1 MRKLITVI
9 LLFACSHGM
18 AADYYFSQA
27 SGDDTRTA
35 AQAQNPATPWKTIT
49 KLNSIFST
57 LNPGDNIYFQRGEI
71 FYGSILVN
79 KSGIL
84 GNPIK
89 IGAYG
94 TGAKPIITG
103 FTNITAWDSP
113 VSNVYT
119 STSAVSTLSTCNII
133 SINGSN
139 YAKSRLPKT
148 GYYTIGTTNGST
160 TITNANISS
169 SVVSAN
175 TGAQMILRELMY
187 VITANDITNVSG
199 NTATFSAAS
208 PAVSWGFFL
217 QNDIKMCTQANEWA
231 YNTSTKKLSIYSTST
246 PTNINVPT
254 VQTAISCNSKQYITF
269 DNLDIRGF
277 NSTGINTTSQTGIT
291 IQNCDFSFIGQDGIY
306 AYGNSGNLIVTN
318 CTFSNINSRG
328 IHGGASS
335 NATITYNTLN
345 RIGFYAG
352 MGGNE
357 DNDYTGIICHG
368 DNTQCMYNT
377 LTNIGFNGIY
387 FDGNSTNVSYNNIN
401 TTNFVKDDG
410 GCIYGFPTQCSPP
423 NSPCT
428 QPTRTVSYNTCL
440 NSIGAPEGS
449 IYGSQGAG
457 IYLDGQMANVNVV
470 RNNVGCDN
478 SITTGIYGIFLNGG
492 RYNTIEY
499 NNVYNW
505 KHSFY
510 MQRQTN
516 AGGSFI
522 NDTIRNNKFCT
533 PYDNN
538 GLSCTSRKLAA
549 EFNFETASIP
559 TGYYAN
565 NNIYANPLDQTR
577 DYIYGTFSSGAC
589 YSLANWKTAT
599 GMDASSTASPAIVSS
614 IGDCYF
620 AINTTAG
627 SQTIQLGANYI
638 NLNNVAYNGS
648 ITLLPFTSEIL
659 LKSSGGNTPPTCS
672 AGADATITL
681 PINSVALTGTAAST
695 SGGSISTYLW
705 ERTSGSGG
713 TITNANAASTTA
725 TGLTA
730 GSYTYRLTAT
740 DNNGLTCQDSKNV
753 TVNAAPVVPTANA
766 GSDQTITLPTN
777 SVSLSGSGSGGTI
790 NSYLWTLLSGSC
802 TLCNFVPNNTQANIS
817 FTGLTAGIYIL
828 QLRVGNTVGQ
838 FGYDTMQITV
848 NPAPVAPTCSAG
860 TTPVTITLP
869 VNSVGLSATG
879 SGVNSVSFLWSKVS
893 GTGGTIT
900 SPTSASTTAT
910 GLTQGSYVYR
920 ITVTDNVNGLTCT
933 SDKSVTVNA
942 APPLIPPTVSAGANQ
957 TIQLPTNSVTV
968 TATAVASSGSIT
980 GYQWLKVTGG
990 AATITSAT
998 SASTTITGLVAGV
1011 YTFSVTATQTNGL
1024 TATDTVQITVN
1035 AANSQPATGIKYLQA
1050 SLWTN
1055 PSQTVLGWT
1064 SDITDNSRYFVL
1076 QKKTKNGT
1084 YGNRGANII
1093 PKIGTVDYW
1102 AYDFNP
1108 AIGANT
1114 YRIKV
1119 VDKSGTTYSE
1129 EKTVVKKKGSTIGG
1143 NIIL

>member
-1 MRKLITVI
+1 MKKLITII
-9 LLFACSHGM
+9 LILVCGQAI
-18 AADYYFSQA
+18 ATDYYFSMA
-27 SGDDTRTA
+27 SGNDVTGAGT
-35 AQAQNPATPWKTIT
+35 QISPWKSLT
-49 KLNSIFST
+49 KAQTVFTTGNRL
-57 LNPGDNIYFQRGEI
+57 YFQRGDTWYGNLTAQGSGTSGTRI
-71 FYGSILVN
+71 FV
-79 KSGIL
+79 
-84 GNPIK
+84 
-89 IGAYG
+89 GAYG

-103 FTNITAWDSP
+103 FTDITAWDSP

-119 STSAVSTLSTCNII
+119 STSAASTLSTCNIT
-133 SINGSN
+133 SIDGAN
-139 YAKSRLPKT
+139 YAKARLPKS

-160 TITNANISS
+160 TVTNVNISS

-175 TGAQMILRELMY
+175 TGAQMVLRELMY

-199 NTATFSAAS
+199 NTATFSSAS

-217 QNDIKMCTQANEWA
+217 QNDIKMCTQANEWV
-231 YNTSTKKLSIYSTST
+231 YNTSTKKISIYSTST
-246 PTNINVPT
+246 PVNIKVPT
-254 VQTAISCNSKQYITF
+254 IETAINCNNKQYITF
-269 DNLDIRGF
+269 DNINLVGF
-277 NSTGINTTSQTGIT
+277 NSTGINTTAQTGIT
-291 IQNCDFSFIGQDGIY
+291 IQNCDFNFIGQDGIY
-306 AYGNSGNLIVTN
+306 AYGNSGNLVVTN
-318 CTFSNINSRG
+318 CIFSNINSIG

-335 NATITYNTLN
+335 NAVITNNTLN
-345 RIGFYAG
+345 RIGYYAG

-357 DNDYTGIICHG
+357 DLDYTGIICHG
-368 DNTQCMYNT
+368 DNTVCQYNS

-387 FDGNSTNVSYNNIN
+387 FDGNSTNISYNSIN

-410 GCIYGFPTQCSPP
+410 ACIYGFPTQCNPP

-457 IYLDGQMANVNVV
+457 IYLDGQMANVIVF
-470 RNNVGCDN
+470 RNNVGCTN
-478 SITTGIYGIFLNGG
+478 NISTGIYGIFLNGG

-499 NNVYNW
+499 NTVYNW

-510 MQRQTN
+510 MQRQPN
-516 AGGSFI
+516 EGGSFI

-538 GLSCTSRKLAA
+538 GLLCTSRKLAA
-549 EFNFETASIP
+549 EFNFDSTTIP
-559 TGYYAN
+559 VGYYAA

-577 DYIYGTFSSGAC
+577 DYIYGTFSSSSC
-589 YSLANWKTAT
+589 YSLAAWKIAT
-599 GMDASSTASPAIVSS
+599 GRDVGSTASPLIVASL
-614 IGDCYF
+614 GDCRY
-620 AINTTAG
+620 ITNTTAG
-627 SQTIQLGANYI
+627 SVTTSLGANYI
-638 NLNNVAYNGS
+638 DLENNSYAGTITVAAYS
-648 ITLLPFTSEIL
+648 SAIL
-659 LKSSGGNTPPTCS
+659 LKSGTGNTPPTCTAIPS
-672 AGADATITL
+672 ATITL
-681 PINSVALTGTAAST
+681 PVNSVSLNGVATSTTGGSIQSWSWVKT
-695 SGGSISTYLW
+695 SGGAA
-705 ERTSGSGG
+705 
-713 TITNANAASTTA
+713 TITNASAQNTTV
-725 TGLTA
+725 TGLVQ
-730 GSYTYRLTAT
+730 GSYVFTLTAT
-740 DNNGLTCQDSKNV
+740 DNNGLTCTATKNV
-753 TVNAAPVVPTANA
+753 TVNAALVIPTANA
-766 GSDQTITLPTN
+766 GSDQSITLPTN
-777 SVSLSGSGSGGTI
+777 SVTLSGSGSGGTI
-790 NSYLWTLLSGSC
+790 TSYFWSLLSGSC
-802 TLCNFVPNNTQANIS
+802 VGCNFGSNTSATTS
-817 FTGLTAGIYIL
+817 FTGLTAGIYSVR
-828 QLRVGNTVGQ
+828 LRVGNDDGN
-838 FGYDTMQITV
+838 FGYDTVQITV
-848 NPAPVAPTCSAG
+848 YAAPVAPTCNAG
-860 TTPVTITLP
+860 TTPVSITLP
-869 VNSVGLSATG
+869 TNSVGLTATG
-879 SGVNSVSFLWSKVS
+879 SGANAVSFLWTKQS
-893 GTGGTIT
+893 GAGGSIT

-920 ITVTDNVNGLTCT
+920 ITVTDNVSGLTCT
-933 SDKSVTVNA
+933 SDKSITVNA
-942 APPLIPPTVSAGANQ
+942 ATPLIPPTVNAGANQ

-968 TATAVASSGSIT
+968 AATAVASSGSIT
-980 GYQWLKVTGG
+980 GYQWIKVTGG

-998 SASTTITGLVAGV
+998 NASTTITGLVAGV

-1102 AYDFNP
+1102 AYDFKP

-1129 EKTVVKKKGSTIGG
+1129 EKTVVKKKSTSIGG
-1143 NIIL
+1143 NIILE